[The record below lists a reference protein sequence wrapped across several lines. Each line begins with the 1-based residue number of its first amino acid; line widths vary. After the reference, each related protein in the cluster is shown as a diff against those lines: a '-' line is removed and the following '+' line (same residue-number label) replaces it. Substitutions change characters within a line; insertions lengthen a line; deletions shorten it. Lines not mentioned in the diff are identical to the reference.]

1 MVPQLFCLYACIN
14 KMLICFERFCYCICI
29 IIHVINNHSQ
39 YTSLVNLCNDILGTV
54 CAPDRIQSMLSAVKE
69 ISSGGTVMQQ
79 VLSWTKAVSVA
90 ISRLKND
97 FGEYPD
103 LVEPFVM
110 ALHQV

>member
-1 MVPQLFCLYACIN
+1 
-14 KMLICFERFCYCICI
+14 MLVRFREVFYYICI

-54 CAPDRIQSMLSAVKE
+54 CAPDRIQSMSVAE
-69 ISSGGTVMQQ
+69 ETSSGVAIMQQ
-79 VLSWTKAVSVA
+79 VVSWTKAVSVA
-90 ISRLKND
+90 ISRLKNG

>member
-1 MVPQLFCLYACIN
+1 MHFPIFYSLIIKCLFVLGGFVIA
-14 KMLICFERFCYCICI
+14 

-54 CAPDRIQSMLSAVKE
+54 CAPDRIQSMLSAAKE
-69 ISSGGTVMQQ
+69 ISSGGAIMQQ
-79 VLSWTKAVSVA
+79 VVSWTKAVSVA
-90 ISRLKND
+90 ISRLKNG

-103 LVEPFVM
+103 VVEPFVM